1 MTLEDLRKVEAYLR
15 LSSQLPDDVVD
26 GEGREVALKP
36 PSEGRVPGPEDPW
49 RSSISGQA
57 GLLAEREVGGVEV
70 PGVRH
75 GVTFTFRD
83 VRGLHLSTKIYYKQ
97 I

>member
-1 MTLEDLRKVEAYLR
+1 VEAYLR
-15 LSSQLPDDVVD
+15 LSSQLPEDVVD

-36 PSEGRVPGPEDPW
+36 SQKDESQGLDVPW

-70 PGVRH
+70 PGVYVMESRLRSR
-75 GVTFTFRD
+75 T